1 MDMEWTWNGNGLE
14 MDWKWTGNGLELDW
28 KWNGD
33 GVELEWN
40 WNGKEWNV
48 SGMAMEWQWDGS
60 GGRGFQIVGCSKC
73 RVWMAGMIGLAGLAD
88 KGTWRELG

>member
-1 MDMEWTWNGNGLE
+1 MEL
-14 MDWKWTGNGLELDW
+14 
-28 KWNGD
+28 
-33 GVELEWN
+33 
-40 WNGKEWNV
+40 EWNV
-48 SGMAMEWQWDGS
+48 SGMAMERQWDGS

>member
-1 MDMEWTWNGNGLE
+1 MELE
-14 MDWKWTGNGLELDW
+14 WSWSGTGNGM
-28 KWNGD
+28 
-33 GVELEWN
+33 EWQ
-40 WNGKEWNV
+40 WNV